1 MILTQIHWNPDPE
14 IINILG
20 ISIRYYS
27 LLFLSGILLSITVL
41 KWIFKQEKLPEAN
54 LEKLSMYGI
63 IGILL
68 GARLGHCLFYEP
80 SYYFNHPLEMLLP
93 IQFTS
98 SGGFE
103 FTGYRGLASHGGALG
118 LIIALFIYSR
128 KTKHAILDTIDL
140 IAVVTGLGAGFIR
153 LANLMNSEI
162 VGVPSTKP
170 WAFVF
175 ERIDTIP
182 RHPAQLYEA
191 ICYFLIFA
199 FMLFLYKTK
208 RAQLKNGVYFGTVLL
223 LIFTARFF
231 IEFIKENQVAFESG
245 MQFNMGQLLSI
256 PYIIVGLGFITYGI
270 SKTKKQLSLQI

>member
-80 SYYFNHPLEMLLP
+80 GYYFNHPLEIILP
-93 IQFTS
+93 IQFS
-98 SGGFE
+98 SGDGIE

-128 KTKHAILDTIDL
+128 KTKHSMLDTIDL

-162 VGVPSTKP
+162 VGMPSNKP

-208 RAQLKNGVYFGTVLL
+208 RAQLKNGVFFGTVLL